1 MYKTI
6 SEWEFR
12 DEFKAYGREDQF
24 SYTGLGALYD
34 FYTDLENETGEQI
47 ELDVIAICC
56 EWSEYGTIEEIVQD
70 YENSVP
76 DVNPNDYTDIDEY
89 KDDFMFSLARN
100 TTIIELDNYNGWL
113 IYNY

>member
-24 SYTGLGALYD
+24 SYHGLTKLYE
-34 FYTDLENETGEQI
+34 FYNDLENETGESI

-56 EWSEYGTIEEIVQD
+56 EWSEYGDLEEIADD
-70 YENSVP
+70 YGHLADRDNY
-76 DVNPNDYTDIDEY
+76 DDNDDYIDAVMMEL
-89 KDDFMFSLARN
+89 SN
-100 TTIIELDNYNGWL
+100 QTTVIELDNYNGWL